1 MALQPRAAP
10 SPEHGIP
17 PHMKNPYRTPEA
29 GEVIDAA
36 FMANDST
43 GFADRVNRV
52 AFAEDDWRL
61 QNLKEVWPRDRW
73 SMLPKVQE
81 NPPARAGAGQ
91 EGPSVTMYRG
101 VPDDVRS
108 PVIRPGDWVT
118 LNPVYA
124 RGHGSGRTGK
134 TRVIQADAPV
144 GDLVWAGTD
153 ENEFFYAPTWM
164 KGPPGEPAVDL
175 VNRVGVDVFING
187 EERVRRVL
195 QSAERAQQAMAV
207 AARATPGRK
216 SPGRP

>member
-1 MALQPRAAP
+1 
-10 SPEHGIP
+10 
-17 PHMKNPYRTPEA
+17 MKKTYQTPES
-29 GEVIDAA
+29 GEVIDDV

-43 GFADRVNRV
+43 GFADRVNRI
-52 AFAEDDWRL
+52 ACAEDEWRL
-61 QNLKEVWPRDRW
+61 PRLKEVWPQDRW
-73 SMLPKVQE
+73 PKLPKAQE
-81 NPPARAGAGQ
+81 ITSAGVGAAQ

-124 RGHGSGRTGK
+124 KGHGSGRTGK
-134 TRVIQADAPV
+134 TRVIQAHAKV

-153 ENEFFYAPTWM
+153 ENEFFYAPAWM

-175 VNRVGVDVFING
+175 VNRVGVDVFVNG
-187 EERVRRVL
+187 EERIRRML

-207 AARATPGRK
+207 AVRATPGRK
-216 SPGRP
+216 SPGRT